1 MKYGLV
7 AAALLCVPALAA
19 AQSSK
24 AYMALQVGASLL
36 QNADN
41 SANGVTV
48 SSDYNTGYTAAF
60 RVGDR
65 IDRHWRG
72 EWEIAYASN
81 DVSQLTLNKAVSNF
95 KAGVHGDVSGSEAA
109 ITGTANILYDFT
121 PGRAFHPYI
130 GVGIGI
136 TRLSMQD
143 ITAKN
148 VSAQNVTIVNDS
160 TVAFAYQGIAGIELD
175 ITPTTAVYF
184 DYHYLAAVNPRFTDT
199 AGYDF
204 SSAYKSNNFSLGL
217 RYFF

>member
-1 MKYGLV
+1 MDWSPRLYCACRRWLRHS
-7 AAALLCVPALAA
+7 LPRPTWLCRWGAFL
-19 AQSSK
+19 QS
-24 AYMALQVGASLL
+24 
-36 QNADN
+36 ADN
-41 SANGVTV
+41 SGYGLTV

-130 GVGIGI
+130 GVGIGV
-136 TRLSMQD
+136 TRLSLHD
-143 ITAKN
+143 

-160 TVAFAYQGIAGIELD
+160 TVAFTYPGIAGIELD